1 METQRFIV
9 DGKGKKRAV
18 IIPMKEYRELL
29 EDLHDLAV
37 VAERKD
43 EPVISSSKLKE
54 KLKTDELL

>member
-1 METQRFIV
+1 METQRYIV
-9 DGKGKKRAV
+9 DAKGKKRAV

-37 VAERKD
+37 VAERRD
-43 EPVISSSKLKE
+43 EPVISSANLKE

>member
-1 METQRFIV
+1 MVTQRYIV
-9 DGKGKKRAV
+9 DAKGKKRAV

-37 VAERKD
+37 VAERRD
-43 EPVISSSKLKE
+43 EPVISSANLKE